1 MDREEMISFI
11 IEGELK
17 MMDAFKKGHKP
28 HTEDEFQP
36 LRELIEKYREELGY
50 KTNYCHYSG
59 LPSPS
64 AYESEINKQD

>member
-1 MDREEMISFI
+1 MISFI

-28 HTEDEFQP
+28 HTEDKFQP

-50 KTNYCHYSG
+50 KTNYCHYR
-59 LPSPS
+59 
-64 AYESEINKQD
+64 NVTH